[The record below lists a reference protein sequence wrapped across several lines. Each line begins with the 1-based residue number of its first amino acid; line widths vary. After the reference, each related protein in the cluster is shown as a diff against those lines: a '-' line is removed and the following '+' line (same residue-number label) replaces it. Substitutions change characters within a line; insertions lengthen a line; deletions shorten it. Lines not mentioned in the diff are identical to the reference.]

1 MKVLLSN
8 NLIKIYAT
16 GIVLS
21 SSNLYAAD
29 IDQSR
34 MLLIAE
40 SVIQMQIINDPQI
53 DKHLKTMAE
62 RIVNSKDPKDTA
74 LVLDSIPRQGIA
86 QHLIDTNTQGMVDE
100 QKKRLTTELYKQIN
114 LTSAMFKTCKVQG
127 NIRQVNP
134 HLYAVSI
141 TCQIPNPS
149 SQAIKYYHRQ
159 MAKFDP
165 EIDLHEYRIHHFN
178 YSHRIET
185 LAEKQAYNSE
195 LLIDT
200 SVEPIYKPV
209 IQNNDYFPIV
219 MIDKVDNLFIKRKV
233 ATARDKLVS
242 IKSSHIN

>member
-8 NLIKIYAT
+8 NLIRIYVT
-16 GIVLS
+16 SILLN

-40 SVIQMQIINDPQI
+40 SIIQMQIINDPQA

-62 RIVNSKDPKDTA
+62 RIVNSKDPKDMA

-86 QHLIDTNTQGMVDE
+86 KHIIDINTQGMVDE
-100 QKKRLTTELYKQIN
+100 QKKRLTTELYKQID
-114 LTSAMFKTCKVQG
+114 LTSAMFKTCKIQRS
-127 NIRQVNP
+127 IRQVNP

-149 SQAIKYYHRQ
+149 SQALKYYHRQ
-159 MAKFDP
+159 MAKFNP
-165 EIDLHEYRIHHFN
+165 EVDLHEYWIHRFN

-185 LAEKQAYNSE
+185 SAEKQAYNSE

-219 MIDKVDNLFIKRKV
+219 MIKKVDELFIIRKA
-233 ATARDKLVS
+233 ATARDKVVS
-242 IKSSHIN
+242 IKSSQIN